1 MAGARLG
8 TSGHNDQTKDDSV
21 AQTALCPHI
30 GTGWPGLDA
39 GAEAEKLMM
48 RDPYEVLGVKKNAD
62 AAAIKSAFRK
72 LAKKLHPDANKNDPK
87 AAQRFAEL
95 NAAYEILGE
104 DDKRKAFD
112 RGEIDAE
119 GKPKF
124 RDFEGFGPKGDFGRG
139 FGRGGG
145 RGGPDFNFEHFSF
158 GPEGVRRSS
167 DPQGGFSNFDDILS
181 SVFGGFANSP
191 RGRARERGGF
201 EPEDIVSA
209 GRDVAAEVTISLAE
223 AAKGGTRRVQLPTGK
238 EVDVKIPAGLGEGK
252 QIRLKGQGLPGP
264 GGVGDVLITIRVAP
278 HPYFVRDGDNLRVD
292 VPITLYEAVLGGK
305 VRVPTLDGAV
315 DLNVPAGTS
324 SGRTFRI
331 GGKGM
336 PAERKAGDLYATV
349 RIALPDKSGREL
361 EELMRKWRDHT
372 PYDPRKDLK

>member
-1 MAGARLG
+1 
-8 TSGHNDQTKDDSV
+8 
-21 AQTALCPHI
+21 
-30 GTGWPGLDA
+30 
-39 GAEAEKLMM
+39 MM

-87 AAQRFAEL
+87 AAQRFAEI
-95 NAAYEILGE
+95 NSAYEILGE

-124 RDFEGFGPKGDFGRG
+124 RGFEGFDPKGG
-139 FGRGGG
+139 FGRGG
-145 RGGPDFNFEHFSF
+145 PDINFEHFSF
-158 GPEGVRRSS
+158 GPDGVRRPGG
-167 DPQGGFSNFDDILS
+167 PQGGFSNFEDVLS
-181 SVFGGFANSP
+181 SMFGGLGNSP
-191 RGRARERGGF
+191 RGRGRGRGGG
-201 EPEDIVSA
+201 EHGDMAA

-238 EVDVKIPAGLGEGK
+238 EVDIKIPAGLAEGK

-264 GGVGDVLITIRVAP
+264 GGAGDVLITIKVAP
-278 HPYFVRDGDNLRVD
+278 HPHFVRDGDNLRVD

-315 DLNVPAGTS
+315 ELNVPAGTS
-324 SGRTFRI
+324 SGRIFRI

-336 PAERKAGDLYATV
+336 PAEGRTGDLYATV
-349 RIALPDKSGREL
+349 RIALPDKGDREL
-361 EELMRKWRDHT
+361 EQLMRKWREQN